1 MIWDILKGLTIGIL
15 LFAAGI
21 ILWLAF
27 ESSHVQNYQKPGALY
42 CGQDITSSYVVGV
55 TMTSGELHQFADT
68 ISSDTDFQ
76 KMLDYLAARAKTN
89 PAPLHKFQC

>member
-42 CGQDITSSYVVGV
+42 CAQGITSGYLLGLA
-55 TMTSGELHQFADT
+55 MTSGELHQFADT
-68 ISSDTDFQ
+68 ISSGTDFQ
-76 KMLDYLAARAKTN
+76 KMLNYLAARAKTN